1 MLSTR
6 SGDDTSEWTC
16 QFVIFVQFE
25 KKTMLQPGQTLP
37 TGRPKEL
44 HRTRSTQVTFISA
57 HQAGEMHANK
67 KNFWLTLFAGAE
79 RERKIWG
86 SGARPVPV
94 PL

>member
-25 KKTMLQPGQTLP
+25 KKNDIQTLP

-79 RERKIWG
+79 RESKIWG
-86 SGARPVPV
+86 PGAGPVPV